1 MLILK
6 KLLFIINPKAGR
18 TAIKNDLFEIIVTFS
33 EAGYEVTTY
42 PTMGPKDAERKII
55 SDGAAYNLVVCAGGD
70 GTMENI
76 VNGYMKMGEK
86 KVPIGYIP
94 VGTTNDFARSLGIS
108 RKPMEAAKQIVNG
121 ERCLVDVGKFA
132 DDYFIYIAAF
142 GMFTDISYNTKQ
154 SLKKLIGHSAYILE
168 AIKNLANFRT
178 YKIEAWFDEKLVTGE
193 YIFGM
198 VTNSFSVAGFKVR
211 GSKHVLLN
219 DGKFDCFLIKKPEN
233 VAEAQQILSAMLLND
248 IDEREKNG
256 EVCELFF
263 RAKAS
268 KVLIKCEDEIP
279 WTIDGEFGGNKK
291 EILIENCRESLGIVL
306 HNNYTLGKN
315 NGDDIEELD
324 DEDEDSED
332 FEDYEDGWE

>member
-1 MLILK
+1 
-6 KLLFIINPKAGR
+6 
-18 TAIKNDLFEIIVTFS
+18 
-33 EAGYEVTTY
+33 
-42 PTMGPKDAERKII
+42 
-55 SDGAAYNLVVCAGGD
+55 
-70 GTMENI
+70 
-76 VNGYMKMGEK
+76 
-86 KVPIGYIP
+86 
-94 VGTTNDFARSLGIS
+94 
-108 RKPMEAAKQIVNG
+108 
-121 ERCLVDVGKFA
+121 
-132 DDYFIYIAAF
+132 
-142 GMFTDISYNTKQ
+142 
-154 SLKKLIGHSAYILE
+154 
-168 AIKNLANFRT
+168 
-178 YKIEAWFDEKLVTGE
+178 
-193 YIFGM
+193 
-198 VTNSFSVAGFKVR
+198 
-211 GSKHVLLN
+211 
-219 DGKFDCFLIKKPEN
+219 
-233 VAEAQQILSAMLLND
+233 MLLND